1 MTVGYGSFDNK
12 FELFYLLK
20 KEFWL
25 LASLIKIFFMK
36 LFIYSRV
43 IFLAFLFLNT
53 YAVNATV
60 WTVCNNPSNVAQF
73 NEIDAAITSPL
84 VNAGD
89 TLLVQGSPTMYANFD
104 VDKKL
109 TIIGPGLSQDRNGVA
124 ANALTAKVQQV
135 KLLIGCDGTELQ
147 GLDFQ
152 VGNSLILDV
161 NNNISNIKILR
172 NHIPTSIEI
181 GYFAPAFVAYTN
193 FVIES
198 NWFDNGEII
207 CNPYCSYSNFLIQN
221 NVFFKSYIKYF
232 TNSVNIIINHN
243 LFYAGGNAGTYTP
256 FLTTNSYSQCLYY
269 NFYNENLT
277 IQNNVF
283 YNANLL
289 ATYVNSCGTQYSLSH
304 CTFINNLLY
313 RSTTAVPW
321 AVNNNTNGGGNINN
335 SSISPKLVAE
345 ANVLNG
351 ESNPLLDFSITNTS
365 SPAFGTA
372 SDSKNMGLLFD
383 PIGSLNWKNCRNS
396 RIPYI
401 YNFNITN
408 PNVGPSKQIK
418 INLEARR
425 SN

>member
-1 MTVGYGSFDNK
+1 M
-12 FELFYLLK
+12 
-20 KEFWL
+20 
-25 LASLIKIFFMK
+25 
-36 LFIYSRV
+36 
-43 IFLAFLFLNT
+43 
-53 YAVNATV
+53 
-60 WTVCNNPSNVAQF
+60 
-73 NEIDAAITSPL
+73 
-84 VNAGD
+84 
-89 TLLVQGSPTMYANFD
+89 
-104 VDKKL
+104 

-304 CTFINNLLY
+304 CTFINNLL
-313 RSTTAVPW
+313 
-321 AVNNNTNGGGNINN
+321 
-335 SSISPKLVAE
+335 L
-345 ANVLNG
+345 
-351 ESNPLLDFSITNTS
+351 PLLAVGRPGLHLELPRAAARAYLREHFKQSVGRMDNPVRLASWTNLS
-365 SPAFGTA
+365 V
-372 SDSKNMGLLFD
+372 M
-383 PIGSLNWKNCRNS
+383 
-396 RIPYI
+396 
-401 YNFNITN
+401 
-408 PNVGPSKQIK
+408 
-418 INLEARR
+418 
-425 SN
+425 